1 MYIKKILLPILIYLF
16 FICSSVNSQENK
28 ILFNINNEIITSIDI
43 LNEINYLNALN
54 DKFKKTEKSQAFEIA
69 KNSLIREKVKE
80 IELKKFFKEI
90 NLEKNQL
97 NTFLINYFN
106 SNQINNMNDLSKFFE
121 EKNLEL
127 EFVKKKFT
135 IEIMWNRLI
144 YLKFNKKV
152 KIDEEKIKKEISEK
166 KLQKEYFLYE
176 ILFSIDDG
184 EKLDEKYNLIKNTI
198 SKEGF
203 SKAALLYSISNTSKN
218 DGQLGW
224 IKESS
229 INENILGELKKIE
242 IRNFTKPIIIPGGFL
257 ILKIDETRE
266 INEVVDLERE
276 IQIIIK
282 NKTNQQLNQFSNI
295 YFNKIKKNLLINEL

>member
-1 MYIKKILLPILIYLF
+1 MYIKKILLPILIYFF

-54 DKFKKTEKSQAFEIA
+54 DNFKKTEKSQAFEIA

-166 KLQKEYFLYE
+166 KSQKEYFLYE

-184 EKLDEKYNLIKNTI
+184 EKLDEKYNLIKDTI

-229 INENILGELKKIE
+229 INENILDELEKIE

>member
-1 MYIKKILLPILIYLF
+1 MYIKKILLPILIYFF

-54 DKFKKTEKSQAFEIA
+54 DNFKKTEKLQAFEIA
-69 KNSLIREKVKE
+69 KNSLIREKIKE
-80 IELKKFFKEI
+80 IELKKVFKEI

-152 KIDEEKIKKEISEK
+152 KINEEKIKKEISEK
-166 KLQKEYFLYE
+166 KLHKEYFLYE
-176 ILFSIDDG
+176 ILFSLDDG

-203 SKAALLYSISNTSKN
+203 SKAALLYSISDTSKN
-218 DGQLGW
+218 DGKLGW

>member
-54 DKFKKTEKSQAFEIA
+54 DNFKKTEKSQAFEIA

-218 DGQLGW
+218 NGQLGW

>member
-1 MYIKKILLPILIYLF
+1 
-16 FICSSVNSQENK
+16 
-28 ILFNINNEIITSIDI
+28 
-43 LNEINYLNALN
+43 
-54 DKFKKTEKSQAFEIA
+54 
-69 KNSLIREKVKE
+69 
-80 IELKKFFKEI
+80 
-90 NLEKNQL
+90 
-97 NTFLINYFN
+97 
-106 SNQINNMNDLSKFFE
+106 
-121 EKNLEL
+121 
-127 EFVKKKFT
+127 
-135 IEIMWNRLI
+135 MWNRLI

-166 KLQKEYFLYE
+166 KSQKEYFLYE

-184 EKLDEKYNLIKNTI
+184 EKLDEKYNLIKDTI

-229 INENILGELKKIE
+229 INENILGELEKIE